1 MGWSMIMDEWDY
13 HGMIMDEW
21 DYHGMIMDEWDYHG
35 MIMDEW
41 DYHGI
46 IMGLSWDFSRSS
58 HESWMWWKNNLLVG
72 LSH

>member
-1 MGWSMIMDEWDY
+1 MIMDEWDY
-13 HGMIMDEW
+13 HGMI
-21 DYHGMIMDEWDYHG
+21 IDEWDYHG

-58 HESWMWWKNNLLVG
+58 HESWMW
-72 LSH
+72 

>member
-1 MGWSMIMDEWDY
+1 MIMDEWDY

-21 DYHGMIMDEWDYHG
+21 DYHGMIMG
-35 MIMDEW
+35 EW

-58 HESWMWWKNNLLVG
+58 HESWMW
-72 LSH
+72 